1 MYYVA
6 KIYNSLNPSIIMNFD
21 KEEHA
26 KQYADLMTKAG
37 KGTYIVLKQY
47 KIFMLII
54 ILIVIMIFVW
64 ANID

>member
-1 MYYVA
+1 MREKKEKNNLINQLFMFYVA

-37 KGTYIVLKQY
+37 KGTYIVLKA
-47 KIFMLII
+47 I
-54 ILIVIMIFVW
+54 
-64 ANID
+64 